1 MALGHRCVSFSNT
14 LTHGMTS
21 RKFVVIAKKFLV
33 LNCRKFAKSAKKI
46 FVLLVGP
53 LDIHIMERI
62 GIVTKP
68 LAFYFM
74 PDDVAAIVYSLG
86 LVERFLERS
95 NGSDETR
102 KIVED
107 VRNKI
112 DVQLKIYKE
121 SSSYS

>member
-1 MALGHRCVSFSNT
+1 
-14 LTHGMTS
+14 
-21 RKFVVIAKKFLV
+21 
-33 LNCRKFAKSAKKI
+33 
-46 FVLLVGP
+46 
-53 LDIHIMERI
+53 MERI